1 MTPLAP
7 AADDPPTVHVHFVFP
22 RWQKLLEDHPGLR
35 AEVSGYDI
43 GSFRMASLGIPSAAA
58 ALPEDVKVTFHDEN
72 LAPVDFDVRPD
83 LVGVGFFTPQ
93 AGRAYAI
100 ADAFRARGVPTIAGG
115 IHPSMAPDDTLAHF
129 DAAVVG
135 EVEGLWPRILGDLEA
150 GRLKGRYG
158 LDALSPELFPKP
170 PRRDLFEASSYL
182 RTGVV
187 QLARGCGYKCP
198 HCVVPFCYGRSVRRR
213 PVEEILADIEALPY
227 QSYYVAD
234 ESFLFADPADRA
246 HAVAV
251 LEALVASKTRRV
263 FYIAAYPWML
273 KDMDAEFL
281 ALLRRANC
289 LQLYLVCGL
298 YASLKKELSDP
309 DTLASVERVRAA
321 RIEIMGS
328 FLLGHDGDDASMKQ
342 RVLDF
347 CAEAK
352 LHLVELAISTP
363 WPGTP
368 EFDAM
373 KKAGRLLHEDW
384 AKYNCANVVFQPK
397 HVSPDELM
405 GIYLDLWRAFYKDV
419 SPMEMK
425 RRYVRAFGRGIL
437 DSKMPGSS

>member
-1 MTPLAP
+1 M
-7 AADDPPTVHVHFVFP
+7 HVHFVFP
-22 RWQKLLEDHPGLR
+22 RWQKLLEDHPELR

-58 ALPEDVKVTFHDEN
+58 ALPPDVTVTFHDEN
-72 LAPVDFDVRPD
+72 LGPVDFDVRPD

-93 AGRAYAI
+93 AGSAYAI

-115 IHPSMAPDDTLAHF
+115 IHPTMATDDTLLHF

-135 EVEGLWPRILGDLEA
+135 EVEGLWPRILEDLAA
-150 GRLKGRYG
+150 GRLKGRYA
-158 LDALSPELFPKP
+158 LDAPPPTIFPEP
-170 PRRDLFEASSYL
+170 PRRELFDGSRYL

-187 QLARGCGYKCP
+187 QLARGCAYKCP
-198 HCVVPFCYGRSVRRR
+198 HCVVPFCYGRAVRRR
-213 PVEEILADIEALPY
+213 AVDEIVADVAALPY

-234 ESFLFADPADRA
+234 ESFLFADPEDRA
-246 HAVAV
+246 HATAV
-251 LEALVASKTRRV
+251 LEALIAAKTRRV

-273 KDMDAEFL
+273 RDMDADFL
-281 ALLRRANC
+281 ALLRKAGC

-298 YASLKKELSDP
+298 YASLKKELSDAE
-309 DTLASVERVRAA
+309 TLASVERVRAA

-328 FLLGHDGDDASMKQ
+328 FLLGHDGDDASMKA
-342 RVLDF
+342 RVLSF

-373 KKAGRLLHEDW
+373 KREGRLLHEDF
-384 AKYNCANVVFQPK
+384 AQYNCANVVFQPK
-397 HVSPDELM
+397 RLSADELM
-405 GIYLDLWRAFYKDV
+405 AIYLDLWKAFYKDV

-437 DSKMPGSS
+437 DSKMP